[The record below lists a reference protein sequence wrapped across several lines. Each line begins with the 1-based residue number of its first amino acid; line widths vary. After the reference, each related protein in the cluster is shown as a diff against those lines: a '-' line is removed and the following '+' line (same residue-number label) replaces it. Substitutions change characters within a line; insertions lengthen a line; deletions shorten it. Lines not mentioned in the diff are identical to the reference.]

1 MRVCL
6 VVRSTLN
13 DEFRLGE
20 YGESIRIS
28 LDDMLFMALEKKMHL
43 TALPL
48 MFANLASWHTLT
60 YGRRVVR
67 RWEALSRMEL
77 ISMSKNFVWSLAG
90 AVFVVFLIVHICLHQ
105 GSFRNDTGWESVEVA
120 RAAFNGIISG
130 LAGLGAVMTVVSFV
144 WIYETNTAVKKFGK
158 KSRYHEVSWDIDKCT
173 TSTWTIDSA
182 DFLRLLSKLNRIN
195 SQFKTQK
202 DKGEVLS
209 DEDEELF
216 ASLNS
221 CLQVLVDLKAD
232 NPIAQVSSSRE
243 FVERLIMVQTIL
255 MDKVVGGDQ

>member
-1 MRVCL
+1 MRTFQVAGGTI
-6 VVRSTLN
+6 SE
-13 DEFRLGE
+13 EFHLGE
-20 YGESIRIS
+20 CGESIRINTN
-28 LDDMLFMALEKKMHL
+28 DAPIMAQEKKTHL
-43 TALPL
+43 TARHL
-48 MFANLASWHTLT
+48 MFANLASWNTLT

-67 RWEALSRMEL
+67 RWEALNRLDL
-77 ISMSKNFVWSLAG
+77 ISMSKKFVWCLAG
-90 AVFVVFLIVHICLHQ
+90 AVFVVFLMVHIYLHQ
-105 GSFRNDTGWESVEVA
+105 GSFRNGTGWEILEVV

-130 LAGLGAVMTVVSFV
+130 LAGLGAVMTVVSFY

-158 KSRYHEVSWDIDKCT
+158 KSRYHEVSWEIDKCT

-195 SQFKTQK
+195 SQFKAQK

-221 CLQVLVDLKAD
+221 CLQFLADLKAD

-243 FVERLIMVQTIL
+243 FLERLIMVQTIL